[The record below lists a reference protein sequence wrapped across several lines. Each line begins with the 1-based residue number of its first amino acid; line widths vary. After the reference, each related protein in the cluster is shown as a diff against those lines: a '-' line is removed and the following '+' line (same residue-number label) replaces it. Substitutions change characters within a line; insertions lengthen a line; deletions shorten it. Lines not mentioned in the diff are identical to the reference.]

1 MPLAQLVSA
10 LNWGSLQRAKEFIVL
25 AGRVVLVLD
34 AYRCSQAQDSSRLGE
49 SVIDLLPSNRC
60 LLTAVVRGLS
70 TVQLKSTCFPHS
82 ICWSGYQSYQCAAHS
97 EVDADVGGS
106 RKSKFNEVH
115 EKWKTINMLSTHFS
129 SCWAFN
135 SRALF
140 LLSQASCLSL
150 RRLRRLRLLSSR
162 SRLIGFCMAQV
173 TLQPIHLAWPPS
185 ATCYQMQLPLT
196 RLASRLP
203 LPYA

>member
-70 TVQLKSTCFPHS
+70 TVQLKSTHS
-82 ICWSGYQSYQCAAHS
+82 IPSQHLLASSYQSYQCAAHAEVVAESPSSMKCMKS
-97 EVDADVGGS
+97 E
-106 RKSKFNEVH
+106 K
-115 EKWKTINMLSTHFS
+115 
-129 SCWAFN
+129 
-135 SRALF
+135 
-140 LLSQASCLSL
+140 Q
-150 RRLRRLRLLSSR
+150 
-162 SRLIGFCMAQV
+162 
-173 TLQPIHLAWPPS
+173 
-185 ATCYQMQLPLT
+185 
-196 RLASRLP
+196 
-203 LPYA
+203 